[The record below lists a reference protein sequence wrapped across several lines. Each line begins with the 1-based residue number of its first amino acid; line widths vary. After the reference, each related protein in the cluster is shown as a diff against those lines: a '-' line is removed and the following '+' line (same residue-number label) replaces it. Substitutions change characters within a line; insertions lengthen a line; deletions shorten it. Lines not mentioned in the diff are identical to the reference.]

1 MEKRNVDDRLSNL
14 PNDILVNI
22 LDRLNVREAARTS
35 VLSRRWIQLPATMSQ
50 LTITAQDFCRPRTS
64 MSDDELRRINAAVAE
79 ATKSILARRDPG
91 GCTIRLLSTT
101 FFLRDDTPISVG
113 RSVGNAM
120 ATHEIEKA
128 EFTVLTENQSI
139 DFPIEDKL
147 NYGIQFVS
155 FFNECPNAFAGL
167 TRLHL
172 ENLRFSESDFVLNI
186 LGTCKQLKC
195 LSFVSCDTEDWIT
208 LQVEHEQLSELSI
221 FDCQF
226 DEVELKWLPKLTRA
240 NFEYWINFAEPPL
253 SFGHVPL
260 LEVVS
265 LSNIAVSS
273 HKMVKLSTLLFET
286 SVRDL
291 RLGFR
296 CEKIWVQP
304 ECWTRQLAYVF
315 HQLRIVNLVEIP
327 EGYDLTW
334 TMFILEG
341 APFLEELYMT
351 VMDHHCE
358 MQMDKEKRREGLYS
372 EKKGVEWKSTTSN
385 FKHHSLT
392 NLIMFCFQSDDHMVR
407 HVRRVL
413 EAAVNLKDVYLY
425 DRVPC
430 RKCVDVKSKRF
441 PRTKKHRCLLKNRMT
456 LCIMSLAVIHFLSPC
471 RMRPDHSARTL
482 QFSNSLCA

>member
-1 MEKRNVDDRLSNL
+1 MQKRNVDDRLSNL

-172 ENLRFSESDFVLNI
+172 ENLRFSESDFVSNI
-186 LGTCKQLKC
+186 LGTCKQLNC
-195 LSFVSCDTEDWIT
+195 LSFVNCDTEDWIT
-208 LQVEHEQLSELSI
+208 LQVEHEQLSELTI
-221 FDCQF
+221 FNCQF
-226 DEVELKWLPKLTRA
+226 DEVELKWLPKLTRT

-296 CEKIWVQP
+296 CEKVS
-304 ECWTRQLAYVF
+304 R
-315 HQLRIVNLVEIP
+315 
-327 EGYDLTW
+327 D
-334 TMFILEG
+334 
-341 APFLEELYMT
+341 
-351 VMDHHCE
+351 D
-358 MQMDKEKRREGLYS
+358 
-372 EKKGVEWKSTTSN
+372 
-385 FKHHSLT
+385 
-392 NLIMFCFQSDDHMVR
+392 CFV
-407 HVRRVL
+407 
-413 EAAVNLKDVYLY
+413 
-425 DRVPC
+425 
-430 RKCVDVKSKRF
+430 
-441 PRTKKHRCLLKNRMT
+441 
-456 LCIMSLAVIHFLSPC
+456 MSLYLLIP
-471 RMRPDHSARTL
+471 
-482 QFSNSLCA
+482 